1 MRRLV
6 VEQKK
11 DISSLANEKRGRGVV
26 GGTVPLLCFNG
37 VSFSTN
43 RSHLNTDETIY
54 YNGNF
59 NNVDEVHNNT
69 KNMRLIGF
77 NQTGKNP
84 VTGAGFNQDKHD
96 KEGITRNTVIG
107 NVEIGTSKGSPI
119 NTDLSK
125 ANETTR
131 DTHRNTN
138 IYVEDN
144 TIKAVSNPKQFVED
158 FNIAILEGKATVE
171 GAIKKIDNI
180 LNGSD
185 DSDISQAEKRRYEEI
200 KEDILR
206 VKTAPEMELI
216 AKGDLSNKE
225 IQDKLGIGGKFNPD
239 DPNLPEKIKERIE
252 EARKQGKEI
261 PYFYDKVTGKIYI
274 NENADEST
282 VRAGIGREW
291 GIRDR
296 FDKGK
301 VKPNNEGQLKATVAG
316 EIAYGEI
323 ENRLKGKNDKIDPNS
338 FEYAQFDPDS
348 EITSDITAEQL
359 RKGKKE
365 LKEIGNKIVK
375 GDLKGAAGQFLGLS
389 GKAGKVLIN
398 NANDIT
404 KGGKAQEKVI
414 NETKEAIDKEVV
426 APIKKKQDEKK
437 RIRDEFIKELSSKDC
452 NGKCKK
458 EQQKT
463 ADDLRKDYTDRLAC
477 RAGDRK
483 DCKPNSDNTSELI
496 IFKTDEELIKYSE
509 KAKAMGIRGNYRFDS
524 QERIDRAYNNAS
536 QKAKEE
542 KDYDRVMKLSKNE
555 GKSPEQLYKEG
566 KISEK
571 QWKNYNAEVNY
582 RAVIGATANVI
593 NNSAAPIVNSLYA
606 GMNEN
611 SRKAYSEWEAN
622 NRAGETGSDR
632 TESNQNKLNDNQ
644 QNSKPQN
651 NNSEYKK
658 SLNDLGKESI
668 EKNFNAKSENGSE
681 KGYKV
686 NGDYKKALEDFNNL
700 NPKNVKKISKENGK
714 ELYMGEIEVGDKKV
728 IVTVRNFS
736 SKKSDN
742 TPTLEL
748 LEEGKANSKK
758 IRYIKD

>member
-1 MRRLV
+1 M
-6 VEQKK
+6 
-11 DISSLANEKRGRGVV
+11 
-26 GGTVPLLCFNG
+26 
-37 VSFSTN
+37 
-43 RSHLNTDETIY
+43 
-54 YNGNF
+54 
-59 NNVDEVHNNT
+59 
-69 KNMRLIGF
+69 
-77 NQTGKNP
+77 
-84 VTGAGFNQDKHD
+84 
-96 KEGITRNTVIG
+96 
-107 NVEIGTSKGSPI
+107 
-119 NTDLSK
+119 
-125 ANETTR
+125 
-131 DTHRNTN
+131 
-138 IYVEDN
+138 
-144 TIKAVSNPKQFVED
+144 
-158 FNIAILEGKATVE
+158 
-171 GAIKKIDNI
+171 
-180 LNGSD
+180 
-185 DSDISQAEKRRYEEI
+185 
-200 KEDILR
+200 
-206 VKTAPEMELI
+206 
-216 AKGDLSNKE
+216 
-225 IQDKLGIGGKFNPD
+225 
-239 DPNLPEKIKERIE
+239 
-252 EARKQGKEI
+252 
-261 PYFYDKVTGKIYI
+261 
-274 NENADEST
+274 
-282 VRAGIGREW
+282 
-291 GIRDR
+291 
-296 FDKGK
+296 
-301 VKPNNEGQLKATVAG
+301 
-316 EIAYGEI
+316 
-323 ENRLKGKNDKIDPNS
+323 
-338 FEYAQFDPDS
+338 
-348 EITSDITAEQL
+348 
-359 RKGKKE
+359 
-365 LKEIGNKIVK
+365 
-375 GDLKGAAGQFLGLS
+375 KGAAGQLLGLS

-398 NANDIT
+398 NANDIA
-404 KGGKAQEKVI
+404 KGGKVQEKVI

-426 APIKKKQDEKK
+426 GPVKKRQDEKK

-463 ADDLRKDYTDRLAC
+463 ADDLRKDYTDRMAC

-483 DCKPNSDNTSELI
+483 DCNPNSDNTSELI

-542 KDYDRVMKLSKNE
+542 KDYDRVVKLSKNE

-582 RAVIGATANVI
+582 RAVVGATANVI

-606 GMNEN
+606 GMNKN

-622 NRAGETGSDR
+622 NRADETGSDR

-651 NNSEYKK
+651 NNSEYKN

>member
-1 MRRLV
+1 M
-6 VEQKK
+6 
-11 DISSLANEKRGRGVV
+11 
-26 GGTVPLLCFNG
+26 
-37 VSFSTN
+37 
-43 RSHLNTDETIY
+43 
-54 YNGNF
+54 
-59 NNVDEVHNNT
+59 
-69 KNMRLIGF
+69 
-77 NQTGKNP
+77 
-84 VTGAGFNQDKHD
+84 
-96 KEGITRNTVIG
+96 
-107 NVEIGTSKGSPI
+107 
-119 NTDLSK
+119 
-125 ANETTR
+125 
-131 DTHRNTN
+131 
-138 IYVEDN
+138 
-144 TIKAVSNPKQFVED
+144 
-158 FNIAILEGKATVE
+158 
-171 GAIKKIDNI
+171 
-180 LNGSD
+180 
-185 DSDISQAEKRRYEEI
+185 
-200 KEDILR
+200 
-206 VKTAPEMELI
+206 
-216 AKGDLSNKE
+216 
-225 IQDKLGIGGKFNPD
+225 
-239 DPNLPEKIKERIE
+239 PEKIRTRIE
-252 EARKQGKEI
+252 EAREQGKEI

-301 VKPNNEGQLKATVAG
+301 AKPNNEGQLKATVAG

-338 FEYAQFDPDS
+338 FDYAQFDPDS

-426 APIKKKQDEKK
+426 GPVKKRQDEKK

-463 ADDLRKDYTDRLAC
+463 ADDLRKDYADRLAC

-483 DCKPNSDNTSELI
+483 DCNPNSDNTSELI

-509 KAKAMGIRGNYRFDS
+509 KAKAMGIRGDYRFDS

-542 KDYDRVMKLSKNE
+542 KDYDRVVKLSKNE

-622 NRAGETGSDR
+622 NRAGETGNKGSG
-632 TESNQNKLNDNQ
+632 SNQK
-644 QNSKPQN
+644 
-651 NNSEYKK
+651 NSETTV
-658 SLNDLGKESI
+658 N
-668 EKNFNAKSENGSE
+668 NTEN
-681 KGYKV
+681 
-686 NGDYKKALEDFNNL
+686 NNL
-700 NPKNVKKISKENGK
+700 NQQA
-714 ELYMGEIEVGDKKV
+714 DKKV
-728 IVTVRNFS
+728 ENITTSYKNFDHIAKGEVIVKGDKVKVTGGHSTRGGIIVEEKIKVPDPNNPG
-736 SKKSDN
+736 KY
-742 TPTLEL
+742 LEKTNNG
-748 LEEGKANSKK
+748 GKATMFPDNWTENRIKVEIDNVLKNPNNRIEENVWQGKSSTGVK
-758 IRYIKD
+758 IRVVLDEKGEVITAYPIKP

>member
-1 MRRLV
+1 M
-6 VEQKK
+6 
-11 DISSLANEKRGRGVV
+11 
-26 GGTVPLLCFNG
+26 
-37 VSFSTN
+37 
-43 RSHLNTDETIY
+43 
-54 YNGNF
+54 
-59 NNVDEVHNNT
+59 
-69 KNMRLIGF
+69 
-77 NQTGKNP
+77 
-84 VTGAGFNQDKHD
+84 
-96 KEGITRNTVIG
+96 
-107 NVEIGTSKGSPI
+107 
-119 NTDLSK
+119 
-125 ANETTR
+125 
-131 DTHRNTN
+131 
-138 IYVEDN
+138 
-144 TIKAVSNPKQFVED
+144 
-158 FNIAILEGKATVE
+158 
-171 GAIKKIDNI
+171 
-180 LNGSD
+180 
-185 DSDISQAEKRRYEEI
+185 
-200 KEDILR
+200 
-206 VKTAPEMELI
+206 
-216 AKGDLSNKE
+216 
-225 IQDKLGIGGKFNPD
+225 
-239 DPNLPEKIKERIE
+239 
-252 EARKQGKEI
+252 
-261 PYFYDKVTGKIYI
+261 
-274 NENADEST
+274 
-282 VRAGIGREW
+282 
-291 GIRDR
+291 
-296 FDKGK
+296 
-301 VKPNNEGQLKATVAG
+301 
-316 EIAYGEI
+316 
-323 ENRLKGKNDKIDPNS
+323 
-338 FEYAQFDPDS
+338 
-348 EITSDITAEQL
+348 
-359 RKGKKE
+359 
-365 LKEIGNKIVK
+365 
-375 GDLKGAAGQFLGLS
+375 
-389 GKAGKVLIN
+389 
-398 NANDIT
+398 
-404 KGGKAQEKVI
+404 
-414 NETKEAIDKEVV
+414 

>member
-1 MRRLV
+1 M
-6 VEQKK
+6 
-11 DISSLANEKRGRGVV
+11 
-26 GGTVPLLCFNG
+26 
-37 VSFSTN
+37 
-43 RSHLNTDETIY
+43 
-54 YNGNF
+54 
-59 NNVDEVHNNT
+59 
-69 KNMRLIGF
+69 
-77 NQTGKNP
+77 
-84 VTGAGFNQDKHD
+84 
-96 KEGITRNTVIG
+96 
-107 NVEIGTSKGSPI
+107 
-119 NTDLSK
+119 
-125 ANETTR
+125 
-131 DTHRNTN
+131 
-138 IYVEDN
+138 
-144 TIKAVSNPKQFVED
+144 SNPKQFVED

-216 AKGDLSNKE
+216 AKGDLKNKE

-239 DPNLPEKIKERIE
+239 DPNLPEKIRTRIE

-301 VKPNNEGQLKATVAG
+301 AKPNNEGQLKATVAG
-316 EIAYGEI
+316 EIVYGEI

-348 EITSDITAEQL
+348 EITSDITAEQI

-426 APIKKKQDEKK
+426 APIKKRQDEKK

-463 ADDLRKDYTDRLAC
+463 ADDLRKDYADRLAC

-483 DCKPNSDNTSELI
+483 DCNPNSDNTSELI

-566 KISEK
+566 KVSEK

-622 NRAGETGSDR
+622 NRAGETGNKGSG
-632 TESNQNKLNDNQ
+632 SNQK
-644 QNSKPQN
+644 N
-651 NNSEYKK
+651 NETTVN
-658 SLNDLGKESI
+658 NT
-668 EKNFNAKSENGSE
+668 EN
-681 KGYKV
+681 
-686 NGDYKKALEDFNNL
+686 NNL
-700 NPKNVKKISKENGK
+700 NQQA
-714 ELYMGEIEVGDKKV
+714 DKKV
-728 IVTVRNFS
+728 EDITTSYKNFDHIAKGEVRIGKNGRTEVVGGHSTRGGIIVEEKIQEFPGGAYEAKIKVPDPNNPGKYLEKTNNGGKATMFPDNWTENRIKVEIDNVLKNPNNQVGKSVWRGKS
-736 SKKSDN
+736 STGVKI
-742 TPTLEL
+742 EVIYR
-748 LEEGKANSKK
+748 EGKVITA
-758 IRYIKD
+758 YPIKP